1 MEILRFR
8 KVQRRKREL
17 EKINEEGFVRDKWQ
31 EEGKDRREEEL
42 TK

>member
-17 EKINEEGFVRDKWQ
+17 EKINKKVRDKWQ
-31 EEGKDRREEEL
+31 EKWKDRRGEEL